1 MHKKDRKT
9 LTPPCGC
16 SGPLTFK
23 TSAEE
28 GEERGPPA
36 GWLAGWLRT
45 SWSGFRDNSREIEIQ
60 IAWPS
65 RNNYIIDWGWPYVWL
80 EFRAA

>member
-1 MHKKDRKT
+1 MHTKDRKT
-9 LTPPCGC
+9 LTLLCGR

-28 GEERGPPA
+28 GEERARP
-36 GWLAGWLRT
+36 AGWLRT
-45 SWSGFRDNSREIEIQ
+45 SWSGFWDNSREIEIQ
-60 IAWPS
+60 IAWLS

-80 EFRAA
+80 DSRAA